1 MQETQQAKG
10 TPYSRRMAATTERF
24 KAGTPI
30 RSLAA
35 LLELAVADSLEKV
48 LLDPQITPS
57 SSAFHAVQRHPSDP
71 SLDKCRVCLAGAL
84 VVGTLRRF
92 HTPVDFGRLPGDQ
105 LTALLAIDQARQ
117 NRLCRAYTCIGWS
130 LEDAKMA
137 TDVSAKW
144 DNKSSEFV
152 GNFEF
157 EEHLLAIEKLIPLL
171 QEFEAEPYSVGHTR
185 LSWAQRND

>member
-1 MQETQQAKG
+1 M
-10 TPYSRRMAATTERF
+10 
-24 KAGTPI
+24 
-30 RSLAA
+30 
-35 LLELAVADSLEKV
+35 
-48 LLDPQITPS
+48 
-57 SSAFHAVQRHPSDP
+57 
-71 SLDKCRVCLAGAL
+71 
-84 VVGTLRRF
+84 VGTLRRF

-144 DNKSSEFV
+144 NNKSSEFV
-152 GNFEF
+152 GNYEF

>member
-71 SLDKCRVCLAGAL
+71 
-84 VVGTLRRF
+84 
-92 HTPVDFGRLPGDQ
+92 RLPIHRSTSAGSVSPGP
-105 LTALLAIDQARQ
+105 LWWAR
-117 NRLCRAYTCIGWS
+117 
-130 LEDAKMA
+130 
-137 TDVSAKW
+137 
-144 DNKSSEFV
+144 
-152 GNFEF
+152 
-157 EEHLLAIEKLIPLL
+157 
-171 QEFEAEPYSVGHTR
+171 
-185 LSWAQRND
+185 